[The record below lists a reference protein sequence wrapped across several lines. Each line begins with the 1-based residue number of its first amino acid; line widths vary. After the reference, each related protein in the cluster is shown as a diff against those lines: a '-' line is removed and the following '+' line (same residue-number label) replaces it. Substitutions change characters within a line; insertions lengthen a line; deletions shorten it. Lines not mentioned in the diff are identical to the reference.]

1 MNPELSR
8 AFVSHHIRDIRREA
22 ALAAGPAEL
31 TASSTRSAPGQT
43 RAQTRGQTLAAGPQL
58 RSRIG
63 FALVEAGLRLLAD
76 RSVTVRP
83 GLD

>member
-8 AFVSHHIRDIRREA
+8 AFVTSRITDIRREA
-22 ALAAGPAEL
+22 ALAAGPAQPRVPR
-31 TASSTRSAPGQT
+31 TAP
-43 RAQTRGQTLAAGPQL
+43 GPQL

-63 FALVEAGLRLLAD
+63 FALVETGLRLLAD
-76 RSVTVRP
+76 RSVTARP

>member
-8 AFVSHHIRDIRREA
+8 AFVTSRISDIRREA
-22 ALAAGPAEL
+22 AQ
-31 TASSTRSAPGQT
+31 TARPGQP
-43 RAQTRGQTLAAGPQL
+43 LARRIAPLPRL

-63 FALVEAGLRLLAD
+63 FALVETGLRLLAD
-76 RSVTVRP
+76 RSVTARP

>member
-8 AFVSHHIRDIRREA
+8 QLAACRIDDFRREVGQREA
-22 ALAAGPAEL
+22 AQRAGAERPARTAA
-31 TASSTRSAPGQT
+31 R
-43 RAQTRGQTLAAGPQL
+43 PQL

-63 FALVEAGLRLLAD
+63 FALVEAGLRLLAEP
-76 RSVTVRP
+76 SVTARP

>member
-8 AFVSHHIRDIRREA
+8 AFVTSRIHDIRREA
-22 ALAAGPAEL
+22 ALSARPAQPL
-31 TASSTRSAPGQT
+31 ASRTAPGP
-43 RAQTRGQTLAAGPQL
+43 RL

-63 FALVEAGLRLLAD
+63 FALVETGLRLLAD
-76 RSVTVRP
+76 PSVTARP